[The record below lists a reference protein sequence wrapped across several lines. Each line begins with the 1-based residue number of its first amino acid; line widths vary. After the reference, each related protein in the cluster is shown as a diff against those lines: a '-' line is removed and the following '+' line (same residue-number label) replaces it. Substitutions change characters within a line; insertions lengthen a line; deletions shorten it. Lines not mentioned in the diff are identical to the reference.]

1 MTSPRK
7 SGIFVNEPSDYRGK
21 ALRGY
26 APTSGFGRDRSSPS
40 MPGQMKRPL
49 RGVQLPL
56 GQRDGLDLS
65 GASLPPLSLAS
76 QVFEV
81 PLPQNPHFTG
91 QEVQLQILNVELDAY
106 IRSNYTSLHRLILTG
121 MGGIGKTELSVQFAN
136 SNKRKF
142 HAVFWADATTQN
154 SLNSSFKQSCRSLI
168 RRRQRRE
175 RGSRFNATVSHVHL
189 PDTLFESLSG
199 QADDASFFLDWLGG
213 AEKPWLL
220 VIDNMDDPD
229 MVPALESKIRH
240 LDAGFILVTSRNQR
254 AARLGT
260 LVELGVLPINT
271 CAEMLL
277 RATQRWT
284 QRTEEDEVHSK
295 ILVER
300 LGCLPLAIDQAAAYI
315 MSCQLP
321 IDEYID
327 LFERHTD
334 YLLGKP
340 AENRYHST
348 KTEYSDGKY
357 DTVLKTWELSFNFV
371 IKDSPA
377 AGELLQLFAFM
388 NPEYISE
395 SLFAKF
401 TFPRMGQWNVGG
413 RFEEINPGELC
424 VPETLAACLGDHNEY
439 KDACATLLRFSLVK
453 RRVGGGSQSLWIHPV
468 SCLELRSY

>member
-1 MTSPRK
+1 MTSPRE
-7 SGIFVNEPSDYRGK
+7 SGILVNEPSDHLET

-26 APTSGFGRDRSSPS
+26 APTSGFRRDHLSPS
-40 MPGQMKRPL
+40 MPGQMTSQL

-56 GQRDGLDLS
+56 GKTDGLNVS
-65 GASLPPLSLAS
+65 NASMSPLSLAR

-91 QEVQLQILNVELDAY
+91 QEVQLRILNIELGAY
-106 IRSNYTSLHRLILTG
+106 IRSNHTSLHRLILTG
-121 MGGIGKTELSVQFAN
+121 MGGIGKTELAVQFAN

-142 HAVFWADATTQN
+142 QAVFWADATTQN
-154 SLNSSFKQSCRSLI
+154 SLNSSFKQSFRSLKH
-168 RRRQRRE
+168 RRQRSE
-175 RGSRFNATVSHVHL
+175 RGSLSNMRVSRVSL
-189 PDTLFESLSG
+189 PDTLFETSSE
-199 QADDASFFLDWLGG
+199 QVDEASVFLDWLGR
-213 AEKPWLL
+213 AEQPWLL
-220 VIDNMDDPD
+220 VVDNMDDPD

-277 RATQRWT
+277 RAIQSWT
-284 QRTEEDEVHSK
+284 RRTEEDEVHSK
-295 ILVER
+295 TLVER

-315 MSCQLP
+315 MSCQLS

-327 LFERHTD
+327 LFKKHTD

-357 DTVLKTWELSFNFV
+357 DTVLKTWELSFKFV

-388 NPEYISE
+388 NPEHISE
-395 SLFAKF
+395 DLFAKF
-401 TFPRMGQWNVGG
+401 TFPRTSQWNLGG
-413 RFEEINPGELC
+413 RFEEIDTGELC
-424 VPETLAACLGDHNEY
+424 VPEALAACLGDHNKY

-468 SCLELRSY
+468 SCLD